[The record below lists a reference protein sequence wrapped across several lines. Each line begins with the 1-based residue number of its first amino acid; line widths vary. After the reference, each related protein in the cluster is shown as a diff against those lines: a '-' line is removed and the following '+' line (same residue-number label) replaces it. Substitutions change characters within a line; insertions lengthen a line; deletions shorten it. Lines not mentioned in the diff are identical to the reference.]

1 MDLFFRATT
10 LEQETR
16 YSSRLGEALLLKMS
30 IDRRYDLR
38 NYGETW
44 CINSDIT
51 QSI

>member
-30 IDRRYDLR
+30 IDR